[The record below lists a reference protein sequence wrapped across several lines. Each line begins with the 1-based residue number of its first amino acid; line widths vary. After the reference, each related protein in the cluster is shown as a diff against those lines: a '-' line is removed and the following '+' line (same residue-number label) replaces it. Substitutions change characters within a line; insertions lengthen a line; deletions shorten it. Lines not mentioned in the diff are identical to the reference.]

1 MLLLPVFAY
10 GQMGIGGHGPTY
22 GGDPSAPGTIS
33 VFELDHNTETL
44 NAARTILITDKP
56 IQYFDCNGTD
66 RNVTLPAEASNSTD
80 IVFTFVNTSDGAGED
95 LVVKND
101 AGTTIQTIG
110 PVQAGS
116 YSCNGTDW
124 KALDNDGLYYD
135 GVDKLIEADAS
146 QFTVGRDTD
155 GYVGIL
161 LERRYIG
168 KYDWLIKNAGHFEIY
183 GADGNGTIPETLRF
197 RINDDGSVDM
207 FAGLSVTGPIS
218 ASTYFNAGDGYL
230 FEDGQT
236 GDTWFWMGQTS
247 DNEADDDDLWYMG
260 KGNSIGTGSF
270 MSIDGNGNLDSN
282 GTASFAGIGIGTTA
296 PTADLDITDLADNAE
311 LFLPTYEAGSS
322 KYSKIRLRKSHSNTL
337 ADVQTVLNEYLG
349 IIQFEGQN
357 TTPAFSPGSRIYAR
371 QSNTSGATVPS
382 NLYLESSDEYSLFP
396 DQFVVSDD
404 RSVGINTK
412 DPAATLDVVGNLSTA
427 LTGTVSP
434 TQTST
439 TLEGV
444 GTAFTTELEVG
455 DAIRIPSTASLMV
468 AYEIFTVAG
477 ITDADTLTLDSAYA
491 GGTTT
496 GLIAYKDGDLFR
508 LANGD
513 NVEKFVV
520 DKDGNLS
527 VSGQLFGKFKTYE
540 FSADAVTLTA
550 THCLDTLITN
560 KDWGGAN
567 DQIFTLPDA
576 DTSVGEGL
584 KFKLLIVD
592 ASGGTA
598 DCYLDPEGST
608 TKIYLDGT
616 ALTDGHQVWTQQPA
630 VGESIT
636 CHTFT
641 IDGTTYDWACDSC
654 NGIWENKGS

>member
-1 MLLLPVFAY
+1 MKKLWLLFAIIMFLPVFAY

-22 GGDPSAPGTIS
+22 GGDPSAPGAIS
-33 VFELDHNTETL
+33 VFKLDHNTETL
-44 NAARTILITDKP
+44 NAARAILISDKT

-66 RNVTLPAEASNSTD
+66 RDVTLPPEASNSTD

-101 AGTTIQTIG
+101 GGTTIQTIG
-110 PVQAGS
+110 PIQAGS
-116 YSCNGTDW
+116 YSCDGTDW

-155 GYVGIL
+155 GYVSL
-161 LERRYIG
+161 FLERRYAG
-168 KYDWLIKNAGHFEIY
+168 KYDWLLKAGSRFEIY
-183 GADGNGTIPETLRF
+183 GGDGNGTVPTDLRF

-207 FAGLSVTGPIS
+207 FAGMNVTGPIL
-218 ASTYFNAGDGYL
+218 ASTYFNAVDGYV

-270 MSIDGNGNLDSN
+270 MSIDGDGNLDSN
-282 GTASFAGIGIGTTA
+282 GTAQFRFDTVEKS
-296 PTADLDITDLADNAE
+296 ADN
-311 LFLPTYEAGSS
+311 
-322 KYSKIRLRKSHSNTL
+322 
-337 ADVQTVLNEYLG
+337 
-349 IIQFEGQN
+349 
-357 TTPAFSPGSRIYAR
+357 
-371 QSNTSGATVPS
+371 
-382 NLYLESSDEYSLFP
+382 
-396 DQFVVSDD
+396 
-404 RSVGINTK
+404 
-412 DPAATLDVVGNLSTA
+412 
-427 LTGTVSP
+427 
-434 TQTST
+434 
-439 TLEGV
+439 
-444 GTAFTTELEVG
+444 
-455 DAIRIPSTASLMV
+455 
-468 AYEIFTVAG
+468 
-477 ITDADTLTLDSAYA
+477 
-491 GGTTT
+491 
-496 GLIAYKDGDLFR
+496 
-508 LANGD
+508 
-513 NVEKFVV
+513 
-520 DKDGNLS
+520 
-527 VSGQLFGKFKTYE
+527 
-540 FSADAVTLTA
+540 VTLTA
-550 THCLDTLITN
+550 LECTDTLITN
-560 KDWGGAN
+560 KDWVGTTN
-567 DQIFTLPDA
+567 QVFTLPDA